1 MKIDVEG
8 YENKV
13 FKGGEIFFDKVDVWV
28 VLMEWQWFKIGSV
41 GQEIINFMLCK
52 NMEFYVF
59 E

>member
-28 VLMEWQWFKIGSV
+28 VFMEW
-41 GQEIINFMLCK
+41 
-52 NMEFYVF
+52 
-59 E
+59 